1 MLFEKRPRR
10 VKRLLI
16 VEDEPLVAFDN
27 EHLLTESGFEVVATV
42 DGAPDAIKVID
53 AEQLDL
59 VLADVQLRE
68 GGSGIDVAKAARTRG
83 VPVLFVSGH
92 CPIEAQQF
100 AIGCLAKPYR
110 QRDLI
115 AAIDAVEAYLRGKR
129 KRHPPEGLT
138 LYAQPAG

>member
-16 VEDEPLVAFDN
+16 VEDEPLVAFDS
-27 EHLLTESGFEVVATV
+27 EHLLTEAGFEVVATV
-42 DGAPDAIKVID
+42 DGVPDAIKVI
-53 AEQLDL
+53 EIQQLDL
-59 VLADVQLRE
+59 VLADVRLSE
-68 GGSGIDVAKAARTRG
+68 GGNGIDVAKAAQAKG

-92 CPIEAQQF
+92 CPIEAQQL

-115 AAIDAVEAYLRGKR
+115 VAIDAVEAHLKGKR
-129 KRHPPEGLT
+129 KRHAPEGLT